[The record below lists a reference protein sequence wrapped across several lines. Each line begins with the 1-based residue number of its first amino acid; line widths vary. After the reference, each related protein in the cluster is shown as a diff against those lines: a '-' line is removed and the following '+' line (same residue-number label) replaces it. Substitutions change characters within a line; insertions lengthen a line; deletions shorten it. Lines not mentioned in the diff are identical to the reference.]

1 MDYFKDIKGMVD
13 GLFGLN
19 KGEWVK
25 RKNLSPETIE
35 TCDGEAKEDTK
46 TKTCAKCVALNQT
59 VFKNDNKPDYYHYN
73 CKCEEEPYDLID
85 ITQDFP
91 LKKVTDYLF
100 VNKDKKAMM
109 NSMGYFIEDSEYIYR
124 FLQQVIRDEF
134 LKGNYKLQVLDI
146 HGQHITIYLNIKGVR
161 DHKNENFK
169 CHIGCVAWPYG
180 KIKVA
185 TPLIQDKKEIA

>member
-1 MDYFKDIKGMVD
+1 
-13 GLFGLN
+13 
-19 KGEWVK
+19 
-25 RKNLSPETIE
+25 
-35 TCDGEAKEDTK
+35 
-46 TKTCAKCVALNQT
+46 
-59 VFKNDNKPDYYHYN
+59 
-73 CKCEEEPYDLID
+73 
-85 ITQDFP
+85 
-91 LKKVTDYLF
+91 
-100 VNKDKKAMM
+100 MM
-109 NSMGYFIEDSEYIYR
+109 HSMGYQIEDSEYIYR

-169 CHIGCVAWPYG
+169 CHIGGIAWPYG

>member
-19 KGEWVK
+19 KGEWIK

-35 TCDGEAKEDTK
+35 TRNGEAKEDTK
-46 TKTCAKCVALNQT
+46 TKTCAICVALNQT
-59 VFKNDNKPDYYHYN
+59 VFKNDNKPDFYHYN

-109 NSMGYFIEDSEYIYR
+109 HSMGYQIEDSEYIYR
-124 FLQQVIRDEF
+124 FLQQIVKDEF
-134 LKGNYKLQVLDI
+134 LKGNYKLKDLNQN
-146 HGQHITIYLNIKGVR
+146 GQHLEINFKINGAR
-161 DHKNENFK
+161 DHQHEIFK

>member
-1 MDYFKDIKGMVD
+1 MEYFKDIKGMVD

-19 KGEWVK
+19 NGEWVK

-46 TKTCAKCVALNQT
+46 TKTCAICVALNQT

-73 CKCEEEPYDLID
+73 CKCEEEPYDLIN

-91 LKKVTDYLF
+91 MKKVTNYLF

-124 FLQQVIRDEF
+124 FLQQVVREEF
-134 LKGNYKLQVLDI
+134 LKGNYKLKDLNQN
-146 HGQHITIYLNIKGVR
+146 GQHLEINFKINGAR
-161 DHKNENFK
+161 DHQHEIFK

-185 TPLIQDKKEIA
+185 TPIIQDKKEIA